1 MDKFIKPVADA
12 LENAGYQFE
21 ITKRTKTP
29 YSVWHKMQQKH
40 VEFEDIYD
48 SSRTSTISTVSVS
61 SSLPS
66 RTRTSVPSAGISIL
80 SCPASMLPRLTASG
94 TG

>member
-48 SSRTSTISTVSVS
+48 IYGIR
-61 SSLPS
+61 
-66 RTRTSVPSAGISIL
+66 AGISIL
-80 SCPASMLPRLTASG
+80 SCPASMHPRLTASG